1 MNAPFSVEYPTD
13 IGPTF
18 PLMALYSTWQVR
30 EMRVADS
37 VVCGA
42 DAKSDKP
49 AVETEPS
56 GLPLTPQAL
65 IDALIDID
73 LAYERK
79 CKELSK
85 SGLGATLQ
93 YHLLEKLR
101 VQHRQERE
109 PYVQQLIARQERS
122 EASNRFPDPSTSVS
136 SS

>member
-1 MNAPFSVEYPTD
+1 M
-13 IGPTF
+13 
-18 PLMALYSTWQVR
+18 
-30 EMRVADS
+30 ADS
-37 VVCGA
+37 VVCNA
-42 DAKSDKP
+42 DANSDKP
-49 AVETEPS
+49 GVETEPS

-79 CKELSK
+79 GKELSK